1 MPKIDEIK
9 AEIDF
14 LKDLFK
20 ISIALLV
27 AIIAGLSKL
36 YLDDSINILFYMG
49 AIMSILISIVPVV
62 VFKKIKKHIK
72 ELGELDG

>member
-1 MPKIDEIK
+1 MN
-9 AEIDF
+9 
-14 LKDLFK
+14 
-20 ISIALLV
+20 
-27 AIIAGLSKL
+27 
-36 YLDDSINILFYMG
+36 SINILFYMG